1 MFLYFK
7 IFQTVQ
13 LKHDSAHRSEIEGRM
28 YLEQAIFNEKTDR
41 TSLVEDSVANNLENA
56 SKLDASIGTS
66 KQSEL

>member
-1 MFLYFK
+1 MTIHK
-7 IFQTVQ
+7 
-13 LKHDSAHRSEIEGRM
+13 SEKEGRM
-28 YLEQAIFNEKTDR
+28 YLEQAIFREKTDR